1 MGSYAIPNN
10 KLKGEGR
17 FLKMKETHP
26 KLYNYIMRPL
36 DKGGLNYKEIIDWL
50 NENGKFNIEY

>member
-1 MGSYAIPNN
+1 
-10 KLKGEGR
+10 
-17 FLKMKETHP
+17 MKETHP